1 VRKIVL
7 CEGGENEVRYVAL
20 AQVVREER
28 RAQIMLFAHLN
39 TARACAHV
47 NGGCPRLILSSLYN
61 GSGSRKFRSI
71 KINKNAVSDLS
82 L

>member
-1 VRKIVL
+1 MRKIVL

-47 NGGCPRLILSSLYN
+47 NGGCGMPEINIVKLI
-61 GSGSRKFRSI
+61 
-71 KINKNAVSDLS
+71 
-82 L
+82 